1 MMNGHSRFHDVSNR
15 VQYYFSRSFF
25 PFEHGHER
33 GLQPQKEPKE
43 PSTLISW
50 CCSPAHRGSF
60 PSCGFWFDGA
70 VRQPGY
76 QGRGW
81 TRRDFCLSEGDT
93 RSADSLDTKHD
104 NISPFQPTSV
114 AIPIW
119 ALYEDW
125 FAIVLAAEWEVQSAD
140 INECCIK
147 HTRLQAW
154 SREERINLFTDMM
167 WLLICI

>member
-1 MMNGHSRFHDVSNR
+1 MMNGNSSFHDVSNR
-15 VQYYFSRSFF
+15 VKYSFSWSFF
-25 PFEHGHER
+25 PFEHGDER
-33 GLQPQKEPKE
+33 QLQLKKEPKE

-60 PSCGFWFDGA
+60 PFCGFWFDGV
-70 VRQPGY
+70 VRRPGY
-76 QGRGW
+76 RELGW

-93 RSADSLDTKHD
+93 KSAGSLDTKHD
-104 NISPFQPTSV
+104 KIPPLQPTSV

-125 FAIVLAAEWEVQSAD
+125 FAIVLTAEREVQCA
-140 INECCIK
+140 ECCIE